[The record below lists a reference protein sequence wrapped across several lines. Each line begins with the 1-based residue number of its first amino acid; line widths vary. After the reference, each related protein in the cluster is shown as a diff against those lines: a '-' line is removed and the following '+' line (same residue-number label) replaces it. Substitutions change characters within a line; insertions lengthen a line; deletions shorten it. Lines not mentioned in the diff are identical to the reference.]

1 MESFVEDQISVAKF
15 GGTSVANI
23 ESITKCIEIIR
34 NTSQVKVV
42 VVSAQSG
49 VTNLLVKLVT
59 SCSNESSIQETI
71 SKIQEIVY
79 PILEHIKNPETS
91 MRIKEV
97 IKDLES
103 LTKLSLR
110 LKTPQLSDEILSF
123 GELISATIMTELLVQ
138 SGINATHLRATEFMK
153 TDNHYGQAKPITKN
167 IRSNVQQKL
176 VPLIQDSIVV
186 TEGFIGQGSQGLTTT
201 LGRGGSDYSA
211 ALIAEAID
219 AKDLLIWTDV
229 PGIYQAD
236 PRAIPSA
243 VSIQKMSYNEAAE
256 LATFG
261 AKVLHPSTLWPA
273 IRSNINV
280 FIGSTFNPDN
290 PGTWITKNLDQELP
304 VVRAVAERKNQ
315 VLLTIKSYDM
325 VHTQGF
331 LAKVFQVLANHKV
344 SIDLVITSEVS
355 LALTLDPIGSQSIG
369 DTILTPSLLEDLHE
383 IGDVEI
389 KIDENL
395 SLVAIVGN
403 NIHQTK
409 SIGSRLFSELLE
421 HNIRLLSHGAS
432 GHNMCLLVDQN
443 ESSQVMQKIYNQF
456 FEKGRM
462 V

>member
-1 MESFVEDQISVAKF
+1 MENFVKDQINVAKF

-23 ESITKCIEIIR
+23 ESIRKCIEIIK

-49 VTNLLVKLVT
+49 VTNLLVNLVT
-59 SCSNESSIQETI
+59 YCDSDKSIQETVH
-71 SKIQEIVY
+71 EIENIIY
-79 PILEHIKNPETS
+79 PILKHIKNPGIS
-91 MRIKEV
+91 IRINEV
-97 IKDLES
+97 LKDLES
-103 LTKLSLR
+103 LAKLSLR

-123 GELISATIMTELLVQ
+123 GELISATIVTQFLVQ
-138 SGINATHLRATEFMK
+138 SGVKARYLRATEFIK
-153 TDNHYGQAKPITKN
+153 TDSHYGQAKPITKN
-167 IRSNVQQKL
+167 ICLSVQQTL
-176 VPLIQDSIVV
+176 VPLIEENIVV
-186 TEGFIGQGSQGLTTT
+186 TEGFIGQDSQGLTTT

-211 ALIAEAID
+211 ALIAEALD

-229 PGIYQAD
+229 PGIYQVD
-236 PRAIPSA
+236 PRVIPSA
-243 VSIQKMSYNEAAE
+243 VSIDKMSYNEASE

-290 PGTWITKNLDQELP
+290 PGTWITKNLDQDLP

-344 SIDLVITSEVS
+344 SIDLVTTSEVS
-355 LALTLDPIGSQSIG
+355 IALTLDHIGSQSIG
-369 DTILTPSLLEDLHE
+369 NTILTPSLLEELNE

-389 KIDENL
+389 KVDEDL

-409 SIGSRLFSELLE
+409 NISSRIFSELSD

-432 GHNMCLLVDQN
+432 GHNMCLLVDQS
-443 ESSQVMQKIYNQF
+443 ESSQVVQKIYNQF
-456 FEKGRM
+456 FEKG

>member
-23 ESITKCIEIIR
+23 ESITKCIEIIKD
-34 NTSQVKVV
+34 TSQVKVV

-59 SCSNESSIQETI
+59 SCSNESFIQETI
-71 SKIQEIVY
+71 SKIEKIVH
-79 PILEHIKNPETS
+79 PILGHIKNPEAIIT
-91 MRIKEV
+91 IKEV

-138 SGINATHLRATEFMK
+138 SGVNATHLRATEFIK
-153 TDNHYGQAKPITKN
+153 TNNHYGQVKPITKG
-167 IRSNVQQKL
+167 IRANVQQKL

-211 ALIAEAID
+211 ALIAEAIG
-219 AKDLLIWTDV
+219 AKDLLIWKDV

-243 VSIQKMSYNEAAE
+243 VSIQKMSYNGAAE

-261 AKVLHPSTLWPA
+261 AKVLHHSTLWPA
-273 IRSNINV
+273 IRSNISV

-290 PGTWITKNLDQELP
+290 PGTWIAKEIDQELP
-304 VVRAVAERKNQ
+304 VVRAVAERK
-315 VLLTIKSYDM
+315 
-325 VHTQGF
+325 
-331 LAKVFQVLANHKV
+331 
-344 SIDLVITSEVS
+344 
-355 LALTLDPIGSQSIG
+355 
-369 DTILTPSLLEDLHE
+369 
-383 IGDVEI
+383 
-389 KIDENL
+389 
-395 SLVAIVGN
+395 
-403 NIHQTK
+403 
-409 SIGSRLFSELLE
+409 
-421 HNIRLLSHGAS
+421 IR
-432 GHNMCLLVDQN
+432 
-443 ESSQVMQKIYNQF
+443 Y
-456 FEKGRM
+456 
-462 V
+462 

>member
-1 MESFVEDQISVAKF
+1 MKDQISVAKF

-23 ESITKCIEIIR
+23 ESIRKCIEIVK

-49 VTNLLVKLVT
+49 VTNLLVRLAT
-59 SCSNESSIQETI
+59 NCNSENSIQETV
-71 SKIQEIVY
+71 SKIQEIIH
-79 PILEHIKNPETS
+79 PILESIENPQTS
-91 MRIKEV
+91 IRIKEV

-123 GELISATIMTELLVQ
+123 GEMISATIVTELLVQ
-138 SGINATHLRATEFMK
+138 SGINAKHVRATEFIK

-167 IRSNVQQKL
+167 IRLNVQQKL
-176 VPLIQDSIVV
+176 VPLIQENIIV

-219 AKDLLIWTDV
+219 AQDLLIWTDV

-236 PRAIPSA
+236 PRAIPGA

-290 PGTWITKNLDQELP
+290 PGTWITKKIDQELP

-344 SIDLVITSEVS
+344 SVDLVTTSEVS

-369 DTILTPSLLEDLHE
+369 GTILTSSLLEDLHE
-383 IGDVEI
+383 VGDVEL

-403 NIHQTK
+403 NIHRTK
-409 SIGSRLFSELLE
+409 NISSRLFSELSD

-443 ESSQVMQKIYNQF
+443 ESSQVIQKIYNRF
-456 FEKGRM
+456 FEKGG
-462 V
+462 VA

>member
-1 MESFVEDQISVAKF
+1 MEDQINVAKF

-23 ESITKCIEIIR
+23 ESIEKCIEIIR
-34 NTSQVKVV
+34 NTPAIKVI

-59 SCSNESSIQETI
+59 HCNSEKSIQQTI
-71 SKIQEIVY
+71 NEIENIIH
-79 PILEHIKNPETS
+79 PILEHIQDLETS
-91 MRIKEV
+91 VRIKEV
-97 IKDLES
+97 LKDLEF

-123 GELISATIMTELLVQ
+123 GELISATIMTQLLIQ
-138 SGINATHLRATEFMK
+138 SGINARYLRATEVIK
-153 TDNHYGQAKPITKN
+153 TDSNYGQAKPLTKV
-167 IRSNVQQKL
+167 IRLNVQDKL
-176 VPLIQDSIVV
+176 VPLINDSIIV
-186 TEGFIGQGSQGLTTT
+186 TEGFIGQDSQGLTTT

-219 AKDLLIWTDV
+219 ARDLLIWTDV

-236 PRAIPSA
+236 PRTIPNA
-243 VSIQKMSYNEAAE
+243 APIEKMSYNEAAE

-273 IRSNINV
+273 IRNNINV
-280 FIGSTFNPDN
+280 FIGSTFNPNN
-290 PGTWITKNLDQELP
+290 PGTWITKDSEQQLP
-304 VVRAVAERKNQ
+304 IVRAVAERKNQ
-315 VLLTIKSYDM
+315 ILVTIKSYDM

-344 SIDLVITSEVS
+344 SIDLVTTSEVS
-355 LALTLDPIGSQSIG
+355 IALTLDHVGSQSIG
-369 DTILTPSLLEDLHE
+369 NTILTPSLLEELNE

-389 KIDENL
+389 KVDKNL
-395 SLVAIVGN
+395 SLVAVVGN

-409 SIGSRLFSELLE
+409 NISSRLFSGLSD

-432 GHNMCLLVDQN
+432 GHNMCLLVDQS

-456 FEKGRM
+456 FERE
-462 V
+462 VTV